1 MRARR
6 VRRAAS
12 RALPPT
18 LRRALRERGLAAW
31 PPRGTVRFGSLRRA
45 SPISASFGFD
55 RGTPIDRFYIES
67 FLRGHA
73 GDVRGRV
80 LEVGD
85 DRYARMF
92 GGDAVERV
100 DVLNVHPGGEPNEI
114 VDDLT
119 QPRRLEA
126 EMYDC
131 VICAQTLHLIYELE
145 RAVESLRGVMRPNGV
160 LLATVPGISR
170 DCSDAVEGWID
181 HWRLTPSSAS
191 RLFTTV
197 FGAGNVRV
205 RGYGNVLAAIAFLH
219 GISTEELRREELEL
233 RDEAYD
239 VVVAV
244 RAQRGPRD

>member
-1 MRARR
+1 MTVRLIRHAARR
-6 VRRAAS
+6 V
-12 RALPPT
+12 LPPT

-31 PPRGTVRFGSLRRA
+31 PPRGTIRFGSLRRPT
-45 SPISASFGFD
+45 PISASFGFD

-67 FLRGHA
+67 FLRAHA

-100 DVLNVHPGGEPNEI
+100 DVLNVHPTGHPNEI

-119 QPRRLEA
+119 QPRQLEA
-126 EMYDC
+126 ETYDC

-145 RAVESLRGVMRPNGV
+145 GAVASMRRILRPDGV

-181 HWRLTPSSAS
+181 QWRLTPSSAS

-239 VVVAV
+239 LVVAV
-244 RAQRGPRD
+244 RAQRRLRD